1 MFKPFTRQLEDG
13 WMTVTR
19 HALYLFLALSV
30 FASDHAAATAGAA
43 DDGDVAFKLKDY
55 GTAMKL
61 LMPFAQRGD
70 PVAETDVGM
79 MYYGGLGVPL
89 DRAEGVKWFMSS
101 AKHGTPGGEVDMGI
115 AYATGEGIRQD
126 RLQAYMWFSLA
137 ADQGS
142 ASGVRY
148 RDRIT
153 TELKP
158 DEVQRAQDMANT
170 CRNSNF
176 KICGLP

>member
-1 MFKPFTRQLEDG
+1 
-13 WMTVTR
+13 MTATR
-19 HALYLFLALSV
+19 HVLYLLLALSV
-30 FASDHAAATAGAA
+30 FASDHAAAAAGAA

-101 AKHGTPGGEVDMGI
+101 AKQGTLGGEVDMGI
-115 AYATGEGIRQD
+115 AYATGEGIGKD

-148 RDRIT
+148 RDRIA

-158 DEVQRAQDMANT
+158 DEVRRAQDMANT
-170 CRNSNF
+170 CRNSHF

>member
-1 MFKPFTRQLEDG
+1 
-13 WMTVTR
+13 MTATR

-30 FASDHAAATAGAA
+30 FASDHAAAA

-101 AKHGTPGGEVDMGI
+101 AKQGTLGGEVDMGI
-115 AYATGEGIRQD
+115 AYATGEGIRKD
-126 RLQAYMWFSLA
+126 RLQAYMGSSVSCNGSSLPLGA
-137 ADQGS
+137 YALASCSFAWRAELSDRS
-142 ASGVRY
+142 ALVGARLDLILSR
-148 RDRIT
+148 RSKRWKD
-153 TELKP
+153 
-158 DEVQRAQDMANT
+158 N
-170 CRNSNF
+170 
-176 KICGLP
+176 

>member
-1 MFKPFTRQLEDG
+1 MFKALTRQLEEG

-19 HALYLFLALSV
+19 HALSLFLALSV
-30 FASDHAAATAGAA
+30 FASAHAAATAGAA
-43 DDGDVAFKLKDY
+43 DDGDAAFKLKDY
-55 GTAMKL
+55 GKAMKL
-61 LMPFAQRGD
+61 LMPLAQRGD
-70 PVAETDVGM
+70 PVAETDVGI
-79 MYYGGLGVPL
+79 MYYGGLGVPV

-101 AKHGTPGGEVDMGI
+101 AKQGTLGGEVDMGI

-142 ASGVRY
+142 ASAVRY
-148 RDRIT
+148 RDHIT

-170 CRNSNF
+170 CRNSKL